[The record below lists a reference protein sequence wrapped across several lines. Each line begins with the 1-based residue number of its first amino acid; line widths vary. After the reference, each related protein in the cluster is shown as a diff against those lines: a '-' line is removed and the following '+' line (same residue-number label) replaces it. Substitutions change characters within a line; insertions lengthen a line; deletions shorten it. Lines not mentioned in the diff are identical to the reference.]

1 MQKFMLFFMLV
12 ALLVTGCQQ
21 PATNTTANT
30 NVNFSNSNVNAGNL
44 NANIAN
50 TSTNT
55 TNSGLEA
62 KEPET
67 YQADITL
74 KFEAVGDQKATL
86 PAAIQAKVAKNGEY
100 RRMSFTLPGNQEII
114 YLDTPDKNLLVLPN
128 RKQFANITRE
138 SVGFDVR
145 QMLTP
150 EEIVKQLK
158 NIQGVQRV
166 GEEQMNGRTVI
177 RYNYGSTTN
186 TQTQAGQVDTQS
198 YFLIDKETG
207 LPLRSE
213 TVSKSQGGNV
223 QGFTGVRVVT
233 EMNNIQTQVS
243 PELFNVPTDYQEVEE
258 QQIRS
263 QVDLIFQAVSSFI
276 GQMMKAAQTTT
287 SPATSPTA
295 QR

>member
-1 MQKFMLFFMLV
+1 MLFFMLV